1 MVLEQSCGPSPGQ
14 PEKQPL
20 HIPVRVGLLGRATGA
35 ELCPER
41 VLELREPRQVGAR
54 AGERWGRPRL
64 GVDVQRYAFLLAA
77 QGENGDLGL
86 LLVDD
91 LAQGQQ
97 KRRRG

>member
-1 MVLEQSCGPSPGQ
+1 MAQVRATCSYDAAARRCTVALEQSCGPSPGQ

-64 GVDVQRYAFLLAA
+64 GGDVQR
-77 QGENGDLGL
+77 
-86 LLVDD
+86 
-91 LAQGQQ
+91 
-97 KRRRG
+97 